1 MSTHEEQQ
9 LREIWKGQ
17 AVPGFRMAPEQ
28 LRARAN
34 QFETEIRRRSLR
46 DGVSF
51 ALIAI
56 IAAVGI
62 VTGTGGVLIRVGG
75 VLMVAWALLSIY
87 WARLYGAMS
96 VETGADAPTL
106 LQVHRRQ
113 LERQRDIA
121 LSWPWGLGLVI
132 PGFVLVCLGMSL
144 GPRRLDWTV
153 PASFIGV
160 FMFVYVAVVIYGRML
175 AGRWQREIDALRALE
190 G

>member
-1 MSTHEEQQ
+1 M
-9 LREIWKGQ
+9 RAIWKGQ
-17 AVPGFRMAPEQ
+17 AVLGFRMAPDQ

-34 QFETEIRRRSLR
+34 RFETEIRRRNLR
-46 DGVSF
+46 DHVSF

-56 IAAVGI
+56 IAAVG
-62 VTGTGGVLIRVGG
+62 VVAGTGGMLIRAGG

-96 VETGADAPTL
+96 VAPGTDAPTL

-132 PGFVLVCLGMSL
+132 PGFVLVCIGMTL
-144 GPRRLDWTV
+144 GPRQLDWTV
-153 PASFIGV
+153 PAVFIGV
-160 FMFVYVAVVIYGRML
+160 FMFAYVAVVIYGRML

-190 G
+190 D